1 MSPKRLLLAL
11 ILVLAAGLAV
21 VFGWRLR
28 RVPERAASAVVARG
42 ELALWTPCEGA
53 LETRRMDSILS
64 RLSGRATLLQLV
76 PEGSLVKAGDVLAR
90 FDCSDIEREAVKVRQ
105 DLARAEAELDALE
118 NAELPLERQELDLKI
133 QDLKAQVEADR
144 QTLADTRELVARK
157 LVPRTELDQ
166 QDSRL
171 AASGARLRQLEQ
183 RAELMQRHLHP
194 SRIAAA
200 RANVAAARR
209 QEETIA
215 RQLADSVIPAPAA
228 GLVTYLPVHLGNE
241 FRAVRVGDTLYANQ
255 PFMCIPDMSELVV
268 HCYLPESEL
277 GLAQPGARAVVTPV
291 AYPDCRLRAVV
302 ETVGAMA
309 QSQPNQPA
317 WRKYFRVTVR
327 IEDRD
332 PRLRPG
338 MSLLVDI
345 LSYRAPDAL
354 LVPRLAVTWEQGEPA
369 CQVLTRQGQVTRRV
383 RLGRGNERWFEVLEG
398 LEPGNQVVLP

>member
-1 MSPKRLLLAL
+1 MTPYRRALVPLLLLA
-11 ILVLAAGLAV
+11 AAGAA
-21 VFGWRLR
+21 FAWRMSR
-28 RVPERAASAVVARG
+28 APERAATAVVTRG

-53 LETRRMDSILS
+53 LETRRMESILA
-64 RLSGRATLLQLV
+64 RFSGRATLLHLV

-90 FDCSDIEREAVKVRQ
+90 FDCSEIEREAVKVRQ

-118 NAELPLERQELDLKI
+118 NAELPLERQELELKI
-133 QDLKAQVEADR
+133 QELKAQVEADR

-157 LVPRTELDQ
+157 LVPRTEFDQ

-171 AASGARLRQLEQ
+171 ATSDARLRQLEQ

-209 QEETIA
+209 QQETID

-241 FRAVRVGDTLYANQ
+241 FRTVRVGDTLYANQ

-277 GLAQPGARAVVTPV
+277 GLAQPGAEAAVTPV

-309 QSQPNQPA
+309 QTQPNQPA
-317 WRKYFRVTVR
+317 WRKYFRITVR

-338 MSLLVDI
+338 MSLLVEI
-345 LSYRAPDAL
+345 LSYRAPDAVQ
-354 LVPRLAVTWEQGEPA
+354 VPRLAVTWDQGAPS
-369 CQVLTRQGQVTRRV
+369 CQVVTGQGQEPRRL

-398 LEPGNQVVLP
+398 LQAGDRVLLP